1 MKALKRKEFI
11 DHGSTLS
18 PQILN
23 PPHLALSSLD
33 PQTRSSFLV
42 PLHLEGHIKFPN
54 KSKKKEAIVIVL
66 VIIIVIVN
74 AIVIAQLGTAL
85 LISVRPTSWWVMLL
99 RVWGRL
105 LLEWWLFCPDNRDRR
120 YNSGNLFGFCGI
132 ERAEGNPA
140 CLRDSSIPRLD
151 FKSPFRADGFTPLW
165 FWRFLGSLAPLIILI

>member
-18 PQILN
+18 PQILD

-33 PQTRSSFLV
+33 PQTRSSFWV

-54 KSKKKEAIVIVL
+54 KSKKAIVIVL
-66 VIIIVIVN
+66 VIIIIVIVK

-99 RVWGRL
+99 RVWGL
-105 LLEWWLFCPDNRDRR
+105 
-120 YNSGNLFGFCGI
+120 GFGADCFWNGGSSVQTTGI
-132 ERAEGNPA
+132 EGTILATYSVSVVVRGQREILHA
-140 CLRDSSIPRLD
+140 CGTLQSRV
-151 FKSPFRADGFTPLW
+151 
-165 FWRFLGSLAPLIILI
+165 